1 MRHQPTV
8 AASDSTEEVNVVPHK
23 AGIALSDTR
32 RLIRTATPGIYRK
45 GSRYVV
51 VYRAGGKQR
60 KEFARTLAEAR
71 QVRAARV
78 ADDARGEFQVRT
90 TIRLREFLSEW
101 IDRYQGTGRRGFRES
116 TREEY
121 RRLLDAHAHR
131 YFSERVRL
139 VDVTPHTLAQFVAW
153 LADEAKQ
160 GRRYSDAT
168 VRNIVIPVRAALATA
183 QREGLIRH
191 NPAQGLALPHRPAV
205 LDDDEDPVKALSRD
219 QIIALIAMTPEPYR
233 LLVELIASTGLRI
246 SEAVGLQRKHLALDG
261 SRPHARIRRAIV
273 RGSVVPPKTRHG
285 RRSVPLSP
293 ELASKLRGHLAE
305 LSAEPE
311 QLVFPS
317 RRSTPLQPDNL
328 RKRVLKPLM
337 EEIGAPWAGWH
348 ALRHSYASI
357 MLANGVSIV
366 ALSRALGHHSPAFT
380 LGRYTHLLEG
390 DEAPALDV
398 TALAAAPPSLEETL
412 ARQAE
417 LTT

>member
-8 AASDSTEEVNVVPHK
+8 AASDGTDDVNAVPHK
-23 AGIALSDTR
+23 AGIATSDAR
-32 RLIRTATPGIYRK
+32 KLIRTATPGIYRK
-45 GSRYVV
+45 GSRYVA

-131 YFSERVRL
+131 YFGERVRL

-293 ELASKLRGHLAE
+293 ELVSKLRGHLAE

-311 QLVFPS
+311 QVVFPS

-328 RKRVLKPLM
+328 RKRC
-337 EEIGAPWAGWH
+337 
-348 ALRHSYASI
+348 
-357 MLANGVSIV
+357 
-366 ALSRALGHHSPAFT
+366 
-380 LGRYTHLLEG
+380 
-390 DEAPALDV
+390 
-398 TALAAAPPSLEETL
+398 
-412 ARQAE
+412 
-417 LTT
+417 